1 MLSFSAFTK
10 VIVCLHLE
18 SGECNEGTVRL
29 VNGTLTREGRLE
41 VCDNGVWGSVCGRN
55 FRKSAA
61 YVACKQSGFHDVNGK
76 YLLFNLSE
84 NIYPKYHEFNI
95 IITYVY

>member
-1 MLSFSAFTK
+1 M
-10 VIVCLHLE
+10 C
-18 SGECNEGTVRL
+18 
-29 VNGTLTREGRLE
+29 VNR
-41 VCDNGVWGSVCGRN
+41 VWGNICANN

-84 NIYPKYHEFNI
+84 NIYLNYHESNI
-95 IITYVY
+95 IIKIVYLLILHNLCNII